1 MPIDA
6 EQVQQI
12 ARLARLD
19 LDDVT
24 VERLRHELQTILE
37 HVALLDEVDVNS
49 IPPTVNPLERAPR
62 LREDQV
68 AESVGTEQA
77 LRNAPD
83 SGAGHFRVPRVL
95 DE

>member
-1 MPIDA
+1 LPIDA
-6 EQVQQI
+6 EQVKHI
-12 ARLARLD
+12 AKLARLD

-37 HVALLDEVDVNS
+37 HVALLDEVDVDS
-49 IPPTVNPLERAPR
+49 IPPTVTPLARAPR

-68 AESVGTEQA
+68 AQSVGTESA

-83 SGAGHFRVPRVL
+83 SAAGHFRVPRVL
-95 DE
+95 GE

>member
-6 EQVQQI
+6 EQVKHI

-19 LDDVT
+19 LDEGT
-24 VERLRHELQTILE
+24 VDRLRHELQTILD
-37 HVALLDEVDVNS
+37 HVALLDEVDVDS
-49 IPPTVNPLERAPR
+49 IPPTVNPLEREAR
-62 LREDQV
+62 LREDRV
-68 AESVGTEQA
+68 VPGVGTERA

-83 SGAGHFRVPRVL
+83 SAAGQFRVPRVL

>member
-6 EQVQQI
+6 EQVKHI
-12 ARLARLD
+12 ARLARLN

-37 HVALLDEVDVNS
+37 HVALLDEVDVDS
-49 IPPTVNPLERAPR
+49 IPPAVNPLAREPR

-68 AESVGTEQA
+68 APGAGTEQA

-95 DE
+95 GE